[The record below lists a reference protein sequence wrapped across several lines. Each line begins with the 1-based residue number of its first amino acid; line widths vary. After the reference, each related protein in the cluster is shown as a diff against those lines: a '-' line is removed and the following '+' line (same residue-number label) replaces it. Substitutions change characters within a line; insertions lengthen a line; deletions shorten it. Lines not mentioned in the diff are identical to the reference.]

1 MRLIDKFTDW
11 FGGLSTLQQV
21 AVSTVIA
28 VVVFGS
34 YGAALL
40 VLGLILL
47 FDFVTDDLLGM

>member
-1 MRLIDKFTDW
+1 MRLIGKFTDW
-11 FGGLSTLQQV
+11 FGGLSTPQQV